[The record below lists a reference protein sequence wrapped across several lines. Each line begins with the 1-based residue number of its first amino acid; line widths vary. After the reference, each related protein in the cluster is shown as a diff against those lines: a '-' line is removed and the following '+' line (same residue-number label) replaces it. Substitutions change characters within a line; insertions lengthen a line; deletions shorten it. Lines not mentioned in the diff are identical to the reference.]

1 MSAKEITVP
10 TDLCDAAGHLSP
22 DSIGWARHPLIRC
35 NVTGSPFRKKKWNYW
50 CVTSPEL
57 LFSVTISHLDY
68 AAVMFVYALDL
79 RTLRFR
85 ERTVLAPLGV
95 GCRLPD
101 EVDASAGYSGKE
113 LTISF
118 EELGDGTSGTRL
130 RVVAPDFGGRGQAL
144 SADIFVRRPD
154 GHETLN
160 VVVPWSKTR
169 YQFTSKQEALPAQG
183 QVRWEGQTY
192 ALSEGEAF
200 GCLDFGRGKWPYRAN
215 WNWAA
220 ASGKSTAGHTIGL
233 NLGGQW
239 TDGTGQTE
247 NGIVVNGRLTKIH
260 EDVVWTYNRKRY
272 MEPWTMRTS
281 GSDRVS
287 LVFEPLFERTA
298 KTNALLIRSEVHQ
311 MIGRFRGRIV
321 SEDGEAIVLDGLL
334 GWAEDHSAPW

>member
-1 MSAKEITVP
+1 MGAREITVP
-10 TDLCDAAGHLSP
+10 TDLCDTAGRLSP
-22 DSIGWARHPLIRC
+22 DSVGWARHPIIRS
-35 NVTGSPFRKKKWNYW
+35 NVAGSPLRKKKWNYW

-68 AAVMFVYALDL
+68 AAVLFVYALNL

-85 ERTVLAPLGV
+85 EKTVLAPFGI
-95 GCRLPD
+95 GCRMPD
-101 EVDASAGYSGKE
+101 EVNASVRYDGKE
-113 LTISF
+113 LAISF
-118 EELGDGTSGTRL
+118 EELGNATRIK
-130 RVVAPDFGGRGQAL
+130 VEAPNFGGRGRAL
-144 SADIFVRRPD
+144 SADLLVRRPE

-183 QVRWEGQTY
+183 QVRWEEETY
-192 ALSEGEAF
+192 ELSEDESF

-220 ASGKSTAGHTIGL
+220 ASGRSTGGRTVGL

-247 NGIVVNGRLTKIH
+247 NGFVVDGRLSKIH
-260 EDVVWTYNRKRY
+260 EDIVWTYDRGRY
-272 MEPWTMRTS
+272 MDPWTLRTA
-281 GSDRVS
+281 GSNRVS

-298 KTNALLIRSEVHQ
+298 KTNALIIRSEVHQ
-311 MIGRFRGRIV
+311 MIGTFRGSLV
-321 SEDGEAIVLDGLL
+321 ADDGETIEIDGLL
-334 GWAEDHSAPW
+334 GWAEDHSASW